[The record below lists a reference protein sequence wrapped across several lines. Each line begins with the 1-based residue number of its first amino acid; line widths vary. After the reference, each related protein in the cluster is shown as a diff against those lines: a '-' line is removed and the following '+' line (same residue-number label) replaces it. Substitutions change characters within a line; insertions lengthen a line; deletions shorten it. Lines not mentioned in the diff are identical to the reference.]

1 MSDPTNNVEAPVSGE
16 PKPTPANAAPS
27 PMETITTDR
36 EIELEKKLKDLE
48 SKLDALAAE
57 NRKLAIRALGD
68 VDGQQIDPESQ
79 LDDMIIDIIKNRGF
93 VHHGR

>member
-16 PKPTPANAAPS
+16 PKPAQVNAAPS

-36 EIELEKKLKDLE
+36 EIELENKLKDLE

-79 LDDMIIDIIKNRGF
+79 LDEMIIDIIKNRGF

>member
-16 PKPTPANAAPS
+16 PNPALANAAPS

>member
-16 PKPTPANAAPS
+16 PNPALANAAPS

-79 LDDMIIDIIKNRGF
+79 LDEMIIEIIKNRGF

>member
-1 MSDPTNNVEAPVSGE
+1 MPDPTNNVEAPVSGE
-16 PKPTPANAAPS
+16 PNPALANAAPS

-79 LDDMIIDIIKNRGF
+79 LDEMIIDIIKNRGF

>member
-16 PKPTPANAAPS
+16 PKPAPANAAPS

>member
-1 MSDPTNNVEAPVSGE
+1 
-16 PKPTPANAAPS
+16 
-27 PMETITTDR
+27 METITTDR